1 MAGKNVNLQSQSF
14 TMASHNELGKWGEHQ
29 AQRYLL
35 LHGYHILD
43 VDWHLGHRDL
53 DIVAEKLGF
62 IIFVEVKT
70 RSTDQFMAPEEA
82 VNKEKIR
89 NLLTSANAYLNKYK
103 IDKPCQ
109 FDIIAIVG
117 NPENFHIEHH
127 KDAFDAYNWND
138 DFEYKGI
145 YGGTSQIKK

>member
-1 MAGKNVNLQSQSF
+1 MAGKNVNLHSQSF

-70 RSTDQFMAPEEA
+70 RSKDQFMAPEEA

>member
-1 MAGKNVNLQSQSF
+1 
-14 TMASHNELGKWGEHQ
+14 MASHNELGKWGEHQ

>member
-70 RSTDQFMAPEEA
+70 RSTDQFMTPEEA

>member
-1 MAGKNVNLQSQSF
+1 MA
-14 TMASHNELGKWGEHQ
+14 AHNELGKWGEEM

-43 VDWHLGHRDL
+43 IDWHLGHRDL
-53 DIVAEKLGF
+53 DIVTEKLGF

-70 RSTDQFMAPEEA
+70 RSRDDFMAPEDA

-89 NLLTSANAYLNKYK
+89 NLLTAGNAYLTKYK

-109 FDIIAIVG
+109 FDIITIVG
-117 NPENFHIEHH
+117 SPENFHIEHH
-127 KDAFDAYNWND
+127 KEAFDGYNWND
-138 DFEYKGI
+138 DFEYKGL
-145 YGGTSQIKK
+145 YGGTRQIKK